1 VALPVGL
8 DALPPIPWVRAPLW
22 RRFLA
27 GLVDLVI
34 AYGCIVLGSAVVF
47 ASGVLLFSIVDLTP
61 PGFAKSP
68 SADLLIVLVT
78 VLITVLAA
86 GPMIAYFTWM
96 ESSSRQATLGK
107 LWLGLAVV
115 GIHGRRISRRRAL
128 FRVLTKVLGMMCYG
142 IGLLWMF
149 FNSNRQAVHDRVVN
163 SVVILRDGS
172 EKVCRVDH
180 DPPSPRALEDGGS

>member
-1 VALPVGL
+1 MPPPDFNPYAAPAAVPLPVDL

-34 AYGCIVLGSAVVF
+34 AYGCVVLGSAVVF
-47 ASGVLLFSIVDLTP
+47 ASGILLFSVVDLTP
-61 PGFAKSP
+61 PGPAKSP

-86 GPMIAYFTWM
+86 GPMIAYFTLM

-115 GIHGRRISRRRAL
+115 GIDGRRISRRRAL
-128 FRVLTKVLGMMCYG
+128 FRTLAKLPGIMFYG
-142 IGLLWMF
+142 VGLLWMF
-149 FNSNRQAVHDRVVN
+149 FNPNRQAVHDRVVN
-163 SVVILRDGS
+163 SVVILRNGR
-172 EKVCRVDH
+172 E
-180 DPPSPRALEDGGS
+180 PS

>member
-1 VALPVGL
+1 
-8 DALPPIPWVRAPLW
+8 LW

-86 GPMIAYFTWM
+86 GPVIAYFTLM

-115 GIHGRRISRRRAL
+115 GIDGRRISRRRAL
-128 FRVLTKVLGMMCYG
+128 FRTLAKFPGIMFYG
-142 IGLLWMF
+142 VGLLWMF
-149 FNSNRQAVHDRVVN
+149 FNRDRQAVHDRVVN
-163 SVVILRDGS
+163 SVVILRDRR
-172 EKVCRVDH
+172 VCRVDH
-180 DPPSPRALEDGGS
+180 HPPSPRALEDGGS